1 MKLQKNNKYKNKLAA
16 GLSAII
22 IISSA
27 LTGCGSNDVGVTIP
41 IETIEPVSNEDL
53 TPTPSATLAPT
64 PEMQKTYVN
73 NKAGSFK
80 DSFRKDNHYLENYHK
95 ISEEEVN
102 ERLKDL
108 DIKYKDFNIN
118 LGLIT
123 TIVVVN
129 KSGFYKVIQTREY
142 RNDQRGTY
150 TFYDVFT
157 DQKLCEL
164 PIYLDFSLD
173 EYNRASNIKPED
185 FINKAPCF
193 DDYEIVEFG
202 GASYGAYFAIAHF
215 QELIDKYGIDGES
228 YWYNT
233 DAYDLWTETCNC
245 YEVGQKFID
254 TNCTIEDLARAYVTC
269 IPQELQIPSKKLGL
283 FVSYNKEDKYEP
295 MQLAKEDITDRIE
308 SLQIKDK
315 DKDYSVNNIFAL
327 LVTDKSGVDRIIQ
340 VYEEHTQK
348 DMKTFHLYD
357 VFTEEYLCDF
367 DINNLNLT
375 VNSYDRFL
383 EADSSRFTNY
393 SDAMDGFTIKAI
405 GHTIYSVKYIEE
417 NIEAFRIRDG
427 IYYTISYD
435 PMYAAFPSGLTN
447 DTRITTEKL
456 AENYVTYV
464 PLEMQVYSKDY
475 KISEN
480 NKVYTK

>member
-1 MKLQKNNKYKNKLAA
+1 
-16 GLSAII
+16 
-22 IISSA
+22 
-27 LTGCGSNDVGVTIP
+27 
-41 IETIEPVSNEDL
+41 
-53 TPTPSATLAPT
+53 
-64 PEMQKTYVN
+64 
-73 NKAGSFK
+73 
-80 DSFRKDNHYLENYHK
+80 
-95 ISEEEVN
+95 
-102 ERLKDL
+102 
-108 DIKYKDFNIN
+108 
-118 LGLIT
+118 
-123 TIVVVN
+123 
-129 KSGFYKVIQTREY
+129 
-142 RNDQRGTY
+142 
-150 TFYDVFT
+150 
-157 DQKLCEL
+157 
-164 PIYLDFSLD
+164 
-173 EYNRASNIKPED
+173 
-185 FINKAPCF
+185 
-193 DDYEIVEFG
+193 
-202 GASYGAYFAIAHF
+202 
-215 QELIDKYGIDGES
+215 
-228 YWYNT
+228 
-233 DAYDLWTETCNC
+233 
-245 YEVGQKFID
+245 
-254 TNCTIEDLARAYVTC
+254 
-269 IPQELQIPSKKLGL
+269 
-283 FVSYNKEDKYEP
+283 

-327 LVTDKSGVDRIIQ
+327 LVTDQSGVDRIIQ
-340 VYEEHTQK
+340 VYEEHTQE

-405 GHTIYSVKYIEE
+405 GHTLYSVKYIEE